1 MSIDT
6 KSELFYKPEEL
17 SLTRENL
24 ACKDK
29 NRIVAVVH
37 DGVMHADD
45 VFAIALLMCIYAPY
59 NIKIV
64 RSRSANEAYSADI
77 VLDVGR
83 IYDGKKFFDHHQS
96 EDEDFNLIAKNG
108 VKHCAF
114 TLLAEKVISDKEVL
128 EKFQEKVGYPIAVR
142 DNAQIEMFAG
152 FSSSVGSWVHCMNPT
167 WKDNVTEDVL
177 FKNACIMARTII
189 LRELKQIK
197 ATISARDVVRETIEK
212 SKDPQVIVFNKYI
225 PYEEVTDEY
234 PDVLFVIFRVP
245 EKDQWILQSVPKNSK
260 NKFDSRMLLPK
271 QWRGYDPSADYFD
284 SKYHDFIK
292 DVGAHCVFV
301 HKAGFIS
308 SWFSKDAAIQAAQI
322 AVKAANYT

>member
-1 MSIDT
+1 MT
-6 KSELFYKPEEL
+6 KEDFYVPEEL
-17 SLTRENL
+17 SLTKENL

-29 NRIVAVVH
+29 DTIVAVVH

-45 VFAIALLMCIYAPY
+45 VFAIALLMCVY
-59 NIKIV
+59 NSNNVKVI
-64 RSRSANEAYSADI
+64 RSRSANEANSSDI

-83 IYDGKKFFDHHQS
+83 IYDGQKFFDHHQS
-96 EDEDFNLIAKNG
+96 EDEDPKIVAKNG

-114 TLLAEKVISDKEVL
+114 TLLAEKVISDKEML

-142 DNAQIEMFAG
+142 DNGQIEMFDKY
-152 FSSSVGSWVHCMNPT
+152 SSSVGSWVKCMNPT
-167 WKDNVTEDVL
+167 WEEENVEDIM
-177 FKNACIMARTII
+177 FRQCCIMARTII
-189 LRELKQIK
+189 IRELMQIK
-197 ATISARDVVRETIEK
+197 ATISAREVVKKTIEK
-212 SKDPQVIVFNKYI
+212 SKDHQVIVFSKYI